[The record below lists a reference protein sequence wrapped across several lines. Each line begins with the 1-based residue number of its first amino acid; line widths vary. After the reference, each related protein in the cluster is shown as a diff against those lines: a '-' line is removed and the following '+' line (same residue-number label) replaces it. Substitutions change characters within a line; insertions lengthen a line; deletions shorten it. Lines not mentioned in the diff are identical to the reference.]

1 MAEITAQ
8 AVNEFRK
15 KTGLGLM
22 ECKALLKEADGDLK
36 KAETLAKERGL
47 KQAELRAGR
56 AAKAGRIEVYIHH
69 DAKSGVLV
77 ELNCETDFVA
87 RNEEFK
93 QLAKDLALHI
103 MAANPAYV
111 KREDVPEEA
120 VAEQKRIF
128 MTQVADKPAN
138 IQEKIAEGKLDAWF
152 GESVLLDQKFVKDET
167 KSVRDV
173 ILAVNSRT
181 GENISVARFARFVV
195 GETAAET
202 AENRSRAQH
211 GGRWQVGSVDSRQP
225 PVVLTRP
232 APLTPGTL
240 LHKEFLMDGNV
251 IDGTPV
257 VPPSP
262 AQALRRELLPARRGG
277 HQRRGG
283 QPDRPAGFP
292 SGFARGPTGD
302 RRRRRQHPP
311 RRPVEPGLRRHQGG
325 DRPLHGHDGHRDQR
339 PGPAGR
345 A

>member
-22 ECKALLKEADGDLK
+22 ECKKLLQEADGDPK

-128 MTQVADKPAN
+128 MSQVADKPMN
-138 IQEKIAEGKLDAWF
+138 IQEKIAQGKIDSWF

-181 GENISVARFARFVV
+181 GENISVARFTRFVV
-195 GETAAET
+195 GD
-202 AENRSRAQH
+202 
-211 GGRWQVGSVDSRQP
+211 GR
-225 PVVLTRP
+225 
-232 APLTPGTL
+232 
-240 LHKEFLMDGNV
+240 
-251 IDGTPV
+251 
-257 VPPSP
+257 
-262 AQALRRELLPARRGG
+262 
-277 HQRRGG
+277 
-283 QPDRPAGFP
+283 
-292 SGFARGPTGD
+292 
-302 RRRRRQHPP
+302 
-311 RRPVEPGLRRHQGG
+311 
-325 DRPLHGHDGHRDQR
+325 
-339 PGPAGR
+339 
-345 A
+345 

>member
-22 ECKALLKEADGDLK
+22 ECKKLLQEADGDPK

-128 MTQVADKPAN
+128 MSQVADKPVN
-138 IQEKIAEGKLDAWF
+138 IQEKIAQGKIDAWF
-152 GESVLLDQKFVKDET
+152 SESVLLDQKFVKDET

-195 GETAAET
+195 GD
-202 AENRSRAQH
+202 
-211 GGRWQVGSVDSRQP
+211 GR
-225 PVVLTRP
+225 
-232 APLTPGTL
+232 
-240 LHKEFLMDGNV
+240 
-251 IDGTPV
+251 
-257 VPPSP
+257 
-262 AQALRRELLPARRGG
+262 
-277 HQRRGG
+277 
-283 QPDRPAGFP
+283 
-292 SGFARGPTGD
+292 
-302 RRRRRQHPP
+302 
-311 RRPVEPGLRRHQGG
+311 
-325 DRPLHGHDGHRDQR
+325 
-339 PGPAGR
+339 
-345 A
+345 

>member
-22 ECKALLKEADGDLK
+22 ECKKLLQEADGDVK

-47 KQAELRAGR
+47 KQAELRSGR

-128 MTQVADKPAN
+128 MSQVADKPVN
-138 IQEKIAEGKLDAWF
+138 IQEKIAQGKIDSWF
-152 GESVLLDQKFVKDET
+152 AESVLLDQKFVKDET

-173 ILAVNSRT
+173 ILTVNSRT

-195 GETAAET
+195 G
-202 AENRSRAQH
+202 
-211 GGRWQVGSVDSRQP
+211 D
-225 PVVLTRP
+225 
-232 APLTPGTL
+232 
-240 LHKEFLMDGNV
+240 
-251 IDGTPV
+251 
-257 VPPSP
+257 
-262 AQALRRELLPARRGG
+262 AR
-277 HQRRGG
+277 
-283 QPDRPAGFP
+283 
-292 SGFARGPTGD
+292 
-302 RRRRRQHPP
+302 
-311 RRPVEPGLRRHQGG
+311 
-325 DRPLHGHDGHRDQR
+325 
-339 PGPAGR
+339 
-345 A
+345 

>member
-22 ECKALLKEADGDLK
+22 ECKKLLQEAEGDPK
-36 KAETLAKERGL
+36 KAGTLAKERGL

-111 KREDVPEEA
+111 KREDVPEVA

-128 MTQVADKPAN
+128 MSQVADKPVN
-138 IQEKIAEGKLDAWF
+138 IQEKIAQGKIDSWF
-152 GESVLLDQKFVKDET
+152 GESVLLDQKFAKDET
-167 KSVRDV
+167 KSVRDI

-195 GETAAET
+195 GD
-202 AENRSRAQH
+202 
-211 GGRWQVGSVDSRQP
+211 GR
-225 PVVLTRP
+225 
-232 APLTPGTL
+232 
-240 LHKEFLMDGNV
+240 
-251 IDGTPV
+251 
-257 VPPSP
+257 
-262 AQALRRELLPARRGG
+262 
-277 HQRRGG
+277 
-283 QPDRPAGFP
+283 
-292 SGFARGPTGD
+292 
-302 RRRRRQHPP
+302 
-311 RRPVEPGLRRHQGG
+311 
-325 DRPLHGHDGHRDQR
+325 
-339 PGPAGR
+339 
-345 A
+345 

>member
-22 ECKALLKEADGDLK
+22 ECKKLLQEAEGDVK

-69 DAKSGVLV
+69 DAKSGVLD

-128 MTQVADKPAN
+128 MSQVAGKPAN
-138 IQEKIAEGKLDAWF
+138 IQEKIAQGKIDAWF
-152 GESVLLDQKFVKDET
+152 AESVLLDQKFVKDET

-195 GETAAET
+195 GD
-202 AENRSRAQH
+202 
-211 GGRWQVGSVDSRQP
+211 GR
-225 PVVLTRP
+225 
-232 APLTPGTL
+232 
-240 LHKEFLMDGNV
+240 
-251 IDGTPV
+251 
-257 VPPSP
+257 
-262 AQALRRELLPARRGG
+262 
-277 HQRRGG
+277 
-283 QPDRPAGFP
+283 
-292 SGFARGPTGD
+292 
-302 RRRRRQHPP
+302 
-311 RRPVEPGLRRHQGG
+311 
-325 DRPLHGHDGHRDQR
+325 
-339 PGPAGR
+339 
-345 A
+345 